1 MMGSGFRD
9 PLDQMFTPEPVF
21 HLLDVNHDCGVT
33 VCDIVA
39 ACQSAQ
45 PGSTMQLPGP
55 ERDLR
60 AKIEVRSQM
69 APYHK
74 IVSELKTQV
83 RSGLKEVEEQRRKG
97 NPKTCSKDAGAGGAG
112 PGGGATVSGLFA
124 KKENGAAAAAAG
136 KAQQPGF
143 TDPVGA

>member
-83 RSGLKEVEEQRRKG
+83 RSGVKEVEERKKPNVVNKSG
-97 NPKTCSKDAGAGGAG
+97 KDGQPGDGKKDA
-112 PGGGATVSGLFA
+112 
-124 KKENGAAAAAAG
+124 
-136 KAQQPGF
+136 
-143 TDPVGA
+143 